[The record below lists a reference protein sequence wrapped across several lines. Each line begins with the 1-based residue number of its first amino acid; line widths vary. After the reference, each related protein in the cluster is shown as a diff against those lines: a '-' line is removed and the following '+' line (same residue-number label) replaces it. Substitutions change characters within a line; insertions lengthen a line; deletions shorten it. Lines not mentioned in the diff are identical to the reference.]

1 MKKTIKTKTVTK
13 PVKVQVPVYVTEDGK
28 EFENEKCAKGHEKLR
43 KKYPKLSDQDIE
55 WIEEYLFS
63 DECRYNEG
71 EENLEKALKSDKAI
85 IVGTHSGG
93 DDPFF
98 EVVEP
103 HLVAVE
109 AVIKVLHRR
118 SAGMNYNRYVDGVIY
133 KGESLCFN
141 DEKKDDGSYYETG
154 SGRNIKEVLK

>member
-1 MKKTIKTKTVTK
+1 MKKTVKTRTVIK
-13 PVKVQVPVYVTEDGK
+13 PVEVPVYVTEGGV
-28 EFENEKCAKGHEKLR
+28 EYENEQSAKGHEVLT
-43 KKYPKLSDQDIE
+43 KKYPKLSKYDIK
-55 WIEEYLFS
+55 WIDGYMHEAEH
-63 DECRYNEG
+63 NEG
-71 EENLEKALKSDKAI
+71 YEEFMKALKSKK
-85 IVGTHSGG
+85 VLLLCSHSGG
-93 DDPFF
+93 DDLFF
-98 EVVEP
+98 EVIEP

-118 SAGMNYNRYVDGVIY
+118 SVGMNYNRYVDGVIY